1 MKNPQRVVW
10 TEGMFMAPQHMQQLD
25 IYHERLLD
33 RRLRAVSPY
42 GWGVMEAE
50 LDVGALTGGRV
61 TVQKFA
67 GVLPD
72 GSYLA
77 FDQGDRHAP
86 PPRPL
91 EASHFPPSARELEIY
106 LAIPREREG
115 IPNYASG
122 GQSAGQV
129 GGGKGPGPG
138 PHGFQGSQGSNGASR
153 SRYTVARRKVT
164 DLASQ
169 AAELAVDF
177 AEPNVEVLFGPE
189 LREDFDAIKIAEVVR
204 DKAGALVVND
214 TYIPPCLRIDA
225 APFLV
230 AGLRRLMVLMVSK
243 QRELSEQRHQRDAST
258 VEFGGGDVTRYL
270 QLSALNQFIP
280 LLKHISESGAVSPH
294 EAYWALI
301 QLAGQLTTF
310 SMDAD
315 PTQLPAF
322 LFHDLR
328 TTFEELVAR
337 VTGLLHATLRARHVQ
352 VALEAKQG
360 IYFGR
365 FEDDRAASCGQY
377 VLAVRTDVPEGQVLE
392 KLPKLSKIA
401 SWSQIEHII
410 RSATPGVPLQPTH
423 RPPAEIPARAG
434 TVYFTLYIHDAYWQT
449 IAREKTI
456 AIALPPPFDPART
469 RVELMGVP
477 GGAGGTGTR
486 I

>member
-1 MKNPQRVVW
+1 
-10 TEGMFMAPQHMQQLD
+10 MFMAPQHMQQLD

-33 RRLRAVSPY
+33 RRLRAISPY
-42 GWGVMEAE
+42 GWGILEAD
-50 LDVGALTGGRV
+50 LDLGALAAGRV
-61 TVQKFA
+61 SVVKFS

-72 GSYLA
+72 GSYLTFA
-77 FDQGDRHAP
+77 QGDRHAP
-86 PPRPL
+86 SPRPI
-91 EASHFPPSARELEIY
+91 EPTHFPPSQRELEIY

-115 IPNYASG
+115 IPNYAE
-122 GQSAGQV
+122 SAQV
-129 GGGKGPGPG
+129 G
-138 PHGFQGSQGSNGASR
+138 NGTAR
-153 SRYTVARRKVT
+153 SRYTVARRNVP
-164 DLASQ
+164 DLASS

-177 AEPNVEVLFGPE
+177 AEPNVEVLFGAE
-189 LREDFDAIKIAEVVR
+189 LREDFDAMKVAEVVR
-204 DKAGALVVND
+204 DKSGALVVND

-243 QRELSEQRHQRDAST
+243 QRELAEQRSQRDAST

-280 LLKHISESGAVSPH
+280 LLKHIAESGAVSPH
-294 EAYWALI
+294 EAYWAII
-301 QLAGQLTTF
+301 QLGGQLTTF

-328 TTFEELVAR
+328 ATFEELLAR
-337 VTGLLHATLRARHVQ
+337 VTGLLHATLRARHVA
-352 VALEAKQG
+352 VPLEAKQG
-360 IYFGR
+360 IFFGR
-365 FEDDRAASCGQY
+365 FEDERLGACQQF
-377 VLAVRTDVPEGQVLE
+377 VLAVRSDVPESQIME

-410 RSATPGVPLQPTH
+410 RSATPGVSLQPQH
-423 RPPAEIPARAG
+423 RPPPEIPVRAG
-434 TVYFTLYIHDAYWQT
+434 TVYFSLFMHDAYWQT

-469 RVELMGVP
+469 KVELLGVP
-477 GGAGGTGTR
+477 PASR
-486 I
+486 